1 MIIYFGA
8 AALFLFF
15 TGLAFISAKF
25 LHLEG
30 TTWYFFVCLLGVL
43 GLSAAAFWVYFQ
55 TKWQRKEGS
64 DEGSAPGG
72 GTDAGNADHLIR
84 DANAMLAHS
93 KGGAGIPHRPRIF
106 VIGVRAP
113 PKTGTILNSGR
124 ESDSVPGRVYP
135 DNRVAPTRA
144 ANIFY

>member
-30 TTWYFFVCLLGVL
+30 ATWYFFVCLLGVL

-72 GTDAGNADHLIR
+72 GTDAVNADHRIR
-84 DANAMLAHS
+84 DANAKLARNV
-93 KGGAGIPHRPRIF
+93 ARL
-106 VIGVRAP
+106 GVQAA
-113 PKTGTILNSGR
+113 N
-124 ESDSVPGRVYP
+124 
-135 DNRVAPTRA
+135 RA
-144 ANIFY
+144 ANPDPPDDLKVPEGLDPAAIG